1 MEDLIYFFTFQDPS
15 IAWVVTGITLLGV
28 GSAYVGTFSF
38 LDKKALLGD
47 AISHAVLPGIC
58 LGFILAGEKNP
69 LYIVTGAFLSGAVA
83 TFLSSWLKKN
93 TKLSEDTI
101 IATILSVFFGVGIVL
116 LTALQKS
123 GNPEVA
129 GLNSFIFGNAIGIS
143 ESDLMLYGGLSL
155 VIILVLTIAL
165 KEFRLM
171 VFDPEFGKAIGFP
184 MKFISFLFNVLMILA
199 VVIGI
204 QAIGVVLM
212 AALLITPGAAAR
224 FWTDRLNP
232 LLILA
237 AVFSVLSGI
246 LGTYISFVVP
256 QMPTGPW
263 VVVFL
268 SFFALLSFLIS
279 PKSGIVF
286 RFFARRKYLKKT
298 HRDHLLKSL
307 YKAKEEG
314 RESLTIDNIY
324 QLYPFQIK
332 ETQRSIN
339 SLIKDN
345 FISKNQQNISLT
357 IKGTSQAMRV
367 VRLHRLWELYLNE
380 SMNIAPDHV
389 HDSAEQLEHLIT
401 PELEALLEKR
411 LNYPT
416 LDPHQ
421 ETIPRD
427 NNELRQ

>member
-1 MEDLIYFFTFQDPS
+1 MEDFVYFFTFQDPS
-15 IAWVVTGITLLGV
+15 IAWVVLGITLLGI

-58 LGFILAGEKNP
+58 LGFVLAGEKNP
-69 LYIVTGAFLSGAVA
+69 VYIVTGAFLSGGLA
-83 TFLSSWLKKN
+83 TFMSSWLKKN

-101 IATILSVFFGVGIVL
+101 IATILSVFFGFGIVL

-123 GNPEVA
+123 GNPEIA

-155 VIILVLTIAL
+155 VIILVLTFML

-171 VFDPEFGKAIGFP
+171 VFDPEYGKAIGFP
-184 MKFISFLFNVLMILA
+184 MKTISFLFNVLMILA

-224 FWTDRLNP
+224 FWTDRLHP

-237 AVFSVLSGI
+237 AFFSVLSGI
-246 LGTYISFVVP
+246 LGTYVSFVLP

-268 SFFALLSFLIS
+268 SLFALISFLIS
-279 PKSGIVF
+279 PKSGILF
-286 RFFARRKYLKKT
+286 RFFARRKYLRKT
-298 HRDHLLKSL
+298 HRDHLMKAL

-314 RESLTIDNIY
+314 KNSLAIEEIY
-324 QLYPFQIK
+324 QLYPYQKK
-332 ETQRSIN
+332 EIDQSILDLTKAD
-339 SLIKDN
+339 LIVANQGIIN
-345 FISKNQQNISLT
+345 F
-357 IKGTSQAMRV
+357 TSAGVSDAMRI

-380 SMNIAPDHV
+380 YMNIAPDHV
-389 HDSAEQLEHLIT
+389 HESAEQMEHLLT
-401 PELEALLEKR
+401 PELEVLLEQR
-411 LNYPT
+411 LNYPA

-421 ETIPRD
+421 ETIPR
-427 NNELRQ
+427 EKP

>member
-1 MEDLIYFFTFQDPS
+1 MEDFVYFFTFQDPS
-15 IAWVVTGITLLGV
+15 ILWVVLGITLLGI

-69 LYIVTGAFLSGAVA
+69 VYIVTGAFVSGGIA
-83 TFLSSWLKKN
+83 TFLSTWLKRN
-93 TKLSEDTI
+93 TKLSEDAI
-101 IATILSVFFGVGIVL
+101 IATILSVFFGIGIVM

-123 GNPEVA
+123 GNPEIA
-129 GLNSFIFGNAIGIS
+129 GLNTFIFGNAIGIS
-143 ESDLMLYGGLSL
+143 EKDLMLYGGLAL
-155 VIILVLTIAL
+155 FIILVLTFFL

-171 VFDPEFGKAIGFP
+171 VFDREYGDSIGFP
-184 MKFISFLFNVLMILA
+184 MKLISFSFNVLMILA

-212 AALLITPGAAAR
+212 AALLITPGSAAR
-224 FWTDRLNP
+224 FWTDRLGT

-237 AVFSVLSGI
+237 ALFSVISGVM
-246 LGTYISFVVP
+246 GTYVSFVLP

-268 SFFALLSFLIS
+268 SLIALISFLFS
-279 PKSGIVF
+279 PKSGMLF
-286 RFFARRKYLKKT
+286 RYFARKKYLRKT
-298 HRDHLLKSL
+298 HREHLLKAL
-307 YKAKEEG
+307 YKALEEG
-314 RESLTIDNIY
+314 RKSLPIEEIY
-324 QLYPFQIK
+324 ELYPYHRPQ
-332 ETQRSIN
+332 TQAGIIDLKQNRYIN
-339 SLIKDN
+339 QN
-345 FISKNQQNISLT
+345 QGFIELSDSGISE
-357 IKGTSQAMRV
+357 AMRI

-389 HDSAEQLEHLIT
+389 HDSAEQLEHLLT

-411 LNYPT
+411 LNYPA

-427 NNELRQ
+427 RP

>member
-15 IAWVVTGITLLGV
+15 ILWVVLGITLLGV

-69 LYIVTGAFLSGAVA
+69 IYIITGAFLSGGFA

-93 TKLSEDTI
+93 TKLSEDSI
-101 IATILSVFFGVGIVL
+101 IATILSVFFGVGIVM

-123 GNPEVA
+123 GNPEIA
-129 GLNSFIFGNAIGIS
+129 GLNTFIFGNAIGIS
-143 ESDLMLYGGLSL
+143 ESDLMIYAGLSL
-155 VIILVLTIAL
+155 TIILVLSLLL

-171 VFDPEFGKAIGFP
+171 VFDPSFGKAIGFP
-184 MKFISFLFNVLMILA
+184 ISGIRFLFNVLMILA

-224 FWTDRLNP
+224 FWTDLLNP

-237 AVFSVLSGI
+237 ASFSIISGI
-246 LGTYISFVVP
+246 LGTYISFVIP

-268 SFFALLSFLIS
+268 SLFALISFLFS
-279 PKSGIVF
+279 PKSGLVF
-286 RFFARRKYLKKT
+286 RFFARRKYLQKT
-298 HRDHLLKSL
+298 HRDHLLKAL
-307 YKAKEEG
+307 YKALEDQ
-314 RESLTIDNIY
+314 RESLPIEEIY
-324 QLYPFQIK
+324 DLYPFQFNQIK
-332 ETQRSIN
+332 ASIEN
-339 SLIKDN
+339 LKQFN
-345 FISKNQQNISLT
+345 FITQNQEFISLT
-357 IKGTSQAMRV
+357 SKGKTEAMRI

-389 HDSAEQLEHLIT
+389 HDSAEQMEHLLT
-401 PELEALLEKR
+401 PELEMLLEKR
-411 LNYPT
+411 LNYPAF
-416 LDPHQ
+416 DPHQ
-421 ETIPRD
+421 ETIPR
-427 NNELRQ
+427 EKP

>member
-1 MEDLIYFFTFQDPS
+1 MEDFVYFFTFQDPS
-15 IAWVVTGITLLGV
+15 IAWVVLGITLLGV

-58 LGFILAGEKNP
+58 LGFVFAGEKNP
-69 LYIVTGAFLSGAVA
+69 VYIVSGAFLSGAIA
-83 TFLSSWLKKN
+83 TFASSWLKRN

-101 IATILSVFFGVGIVL
+101 IATILSVFFGFGIVL

-155 VIILVLTIAL
+155 VIIVVLTVAL

-171 VFDPEFGKAIGFP
+171 VFDPEFGRAIGFP
-184 MKFISFLFNVLMILA
+184 MKSISFLFNVLMILA

-237 AVFSVLSGI
+237 ALFSVLSGI
-246 LGTYISFVVP
+246 LGTYVSFVIP

-268 SFFALLSFLIS
+268 SLFALISFLVS
-279 PKSGIVF
+279 PKSGIIF
-286 RFFARRKYLKKT
+286 RYFARKKYLRKT
-298 HRDHLLKSL
+298 HRDHLMKAL
-307 YKAKEEG
+307 YKAKEGG
-314 RESLTIDNIY
+314 RPGMAIEEIY
-324 QLYPFQIK
+324 QLYPFQK
-332 ETQRSIN
+332 TETDHSISHLAKN
-339 SLIKDN
+339 N
-345 FISKNQQNISLT
+345 FITQNQSFISLT
-357 IKGTSQAMRV
+357 EQGISDAMRI

-421 ETIPRD
+421 ETIPRP
-427 NNELRQ
+427 NKQ

>member
-1 MEDLIYFFTFQDPS
+1 MEDFVYFFTFQDPS
-15 IAWVVTGITLLGV
+15 ITWVVLGITLLGI

-69 LYIVTGAFLSGAVA
+69 VYIVTGAFLSGALA

-101 IATILSVFFGVGIVL
+101 IATILSVFFGFGIVL
-116 LTALQKS
+116 LTGLQKS
-123 GNPEVA
+123 GNPEIA

-143 ESDLMLYGGLSL
+143 ETDLMIYGGLSL
-155 VIILVLTIAL
+155 TIIVVLTLLL

-171 VFDPEFGKAIGFP
+171 VFDPNYGKAIGFP
-184 MKFISFLFNVLMILA
+184 MEAIRFLFNVLMILA

-237 AVFSVLSGI
+237 ASFSILSGI
-246 LGTYISFVVP
+246 LGTYISFVLP

-268 SFFALLSFLIS
+268 SLIALLSFMFS

-286 RFFARRKYLKKT
+286 RYFSRRNYLRKT
-298 HRDHLLKSL
+298 HRDHLMKAL
-307 YKAKEEG
+307 YKAKEENKNG
-314 RESLTIDNIY
+314 LTIEEIY
-324 QLYPFQIK
+324 ELYPYQKVQID
-332 ETQRSIN
+332 QS
-339 SLIKDN
+339 IKDLLQEG
-345 FISKNQQNISLT
+345 FISKNQSLVILSTQGISD
-357 IKGTSQAMRV
+357 AMRI

-380 SMNIAPDHV
+380 YMNIAPDHV
-389 HDSAEQLEHLIT
+389 HESAEQMEHLLT
-401 PELEALLEKR
+401 PELEAMLEKR
-411 LNYPT
+411 LNFPT

-421 ETIPRD
+421 ETIPRENHD
-427 NNELRQ
+427 L

>member
-1 MEDLIYFFTFQDPS
+1 MEDFIYFFTFQDPS
-15 IAWVVTGITLLGV
+15 IVWVVLGITLLGI

-69 LYIVTGAFLSGAVA
+69 VYIVTGAFLSGGLA

-93 TKLSEDTI
+93 TKLSEDSI
-101 IATILSVFFGVGIVL
+101 IATILSVFFGIGIVM

-123 GNPEVA
+123 GNPEIA

-143 ESDLMLYGGLSL
+143 ESDLLIYGGLSL
-155 VIILVLTIAL
+155 TIILVLTLFL

-171 VFDPEFGKAIGFP
+171 VFDPSFGQAIGFP
-184 MKFISFLFNVLMILA
+184 MGTIRFLFNVLMILA

-237 AVFSVLSGI
+237 ALFSILSGI
-246 LGTYISFVVP
+246 MGTYISFVIP

-268 SFFALLSFLIS
+268 SLIALISFLVS
-279 PKSGIVF
+279 PKSGIIF
-286 RFFARRKYLKKT
+286 RYLSRRKYLRKT
-298 HRDHLLKSL
+298 HQDHLMKAL
-307 YKAKEEG
+307 YKAIESGKQSLMIEE
-314 RESLTIDNIY
+314 IY
-324 QLYPFQIK
+324 ELYPFHKDEIRK
-332 ETQRSIN
+332 SIN
-339 SLIKDN
+339 DLDKIGY
-345 FISKNQQNISLT
+345 IIKNQGNISLT
-357 IKGTSQAMRV
+357 KMGITEAMRI

-380 SMNIAPDHV
+380 SMKIAPDHV
-389 HDSAEQLEHLIT
+389 HESAEQMEHLLT
-401 PELEALLEKR
+401 PELEAMLEKR
-411 LNYPT
+411 LNFPT

-427 NNELRQ
+427 KNDL

>member
-1 MEDLIYFFTFQDPS
+1 MEDFLYFFTFQDPS
-15 IAWVVTGITLLGV
+15 ITWVVLGITLLGI

-69 LYIVTGAFLSGAVA
+69 VYIVTGAFLSGALA
-83 TFLSSWLKKN
+83 TFLSSWLRKN

-101 IATILSVFFGVGIVL
+101 IATILSVFFGVGIVM
-116 LTALQKS
+116 LTGLQKS
-123 GNPEVA
+123 GNPEIA

-143 ESDLMLYGGLSL
+143 ESDLMIYGGLSL
-155 VIILVLTIAL
+155 TIIMVLTLFL

-171 VFDPEFGKAIGFP
+171 VFDPEYGKAIGFP
-184 MKFISFLFNVLMILA
+184 MEAIRFLFNVLMILA

-237 AVFSVLSGI
+237 ASFSIVSGI
-246 LGTYISFVVP
+246 LGTYISFVIP

-268 SFFALLSFLIS
+268 SLIALLSFMFS
-279 PKSGIVF
+279 PKSGIIF
-286 RFFARRKYLKKT
+286 RYFSRKNYLRKT
-298 HRDHLLKSL
+298 HKDHLMKAL
-307 YKAKEEG
+307 YKAREENKEGLSIE
-314 RESLTIDNIY
+314 EIY
-324 QLYPFQIK
+324 ELYPYQKVQID
-332 ETQRSIN
+332 QS
-339 SLIKDN
+339 IKDLLKEG
-345 FISKNQQNISLT
+345 FIIKNQLFIILT
-357 IKGTSQAMRV
+357 TKGTSDAMRI

-389 HDSAEQLEHLIT
+389 HESAEQMEHLLT
-401 PELEALLEKR
+401 PELEAMLEKR
-411 LNYPT
+411 LNFPT

-421 ETIPRD
+421 ETIPR
-427 NNELRQ
+427 EKP

>member
-1 MEDLIYFFTFQDPS
+1 MEDFVYFFTFQDPS
-15 IAWVVTGITLLGV
+15 ITWVVLGITLLGI

-58 LGFILAGEKNP
+58 LGFMLAGEKNP
-69 LYIVTGAFLSGAVA
+69 VYIVTGAFLSGALA

-93 TKLSEDTI
+93 TKLSEDAI
-101 IATILSVFFGVGIVL
+101 IATILSVFFGFGIVL
-116 LTALQKS
+116 LTGLQKS
-123 GNPEVA
+123 GNPEIA

-143 ESDLMLYGGLSL
+143 ETDLMIYGGLSL
-155 VIILVLTIAL
+155 TIIVVLTLLL

-171 VFDPEFGKAIGFP
+171 VFDPNYGKAIGFP
-184 MKFISFLFNVLMILA
+184 MDAIRFLFNVLMILA

-237 AVFSVLSGI
+237 ASFSILSGI
-246 LGTYISFVVP
+246 LGTYISFVLP

-268 SFFALLSFLIS
+268 SLIALLSFMFS

-286 RFFARRKYLKKT
+286 RYFSRRNYLRKT
-298 HRDHLLKSL
+298 HRDHLMKAL
-307 YKAKEEG
+307 YKAKEENKNG
-314 RESLTIDNIY
+314 LTIEEIY
-324 QLYPFQIK
+324 GLYPYQKAEIDQSIK
-332 ETQRSIN
+332 E
-339 SLIKDN
+339 LIKDG
-345 FISKNQQNISLT
+345 FISKNQSIINLTPQGISD
-357 IKGTSQAMRV
+357 AMRI

-380 SMNIAPDHV
+380 FMNIAPDHV
-389 HDSAEQLEHLIT
+389 HESAEQMEHLIT

-411 LNYPT
+411 LNFPT

-421 ETIPRD
+421 ETIPRENHD
-427 NNELRQ
+427 L

>member
-1 MEDLIYFFTFQDPS
+1 MEDFLYFFTFQDPS
-15 IAWVVTGITLLGV
+15 ITWVVLGITLLGI

-58 LGFILAGEKNP
+58 VGFILAGEKDP
-69 LYIVTGAFLSGAVA
+69 RYIVTGAFLSGALA
-83 TFLSSWLKKN
+83 TFLTSWLKRN
-93 TKLSEDTI
+93 TKLSEDSI
-101 IATILSVFFGVGIVL
+101 IASILSVFFGVGIVL

-123 GNPEVA
+123 GNPEIA

-143 ESDLMLYGGLSL
+143 ETDLLLYGGLSL
-155 VIILVLTIAL
+155 TILLVLSLFL

-171 VFDPEFGKAIGFP
+171 VFDPNFGRAIGFP
-184 MKFISFLFNVLMILA
+184 MAGIRFVFNVLMILA

-224 FWTDRLNP
+224 FWTNRLQP
-232 LLILA
+232 LLLLA
-237 AVFSVLSGI
+237 ALFSIVSGI
-246 LGTYISFVVP
+246 LGTYISFVLP

-268 SFFALLSFLIS
+268 SLFALLSFIFS
-279 PKSGIVF
+279 PKSGLL
-286 RFFARRKYLKKT
+286 RRYLARRSYLNKT
-298 HRDHLLKSL
+298 HRDHLMKALFKAREAEKEALSL
-307 YKAKEEG
+307 SEIHA
-314 RESLTIDNIY
+314 
-324 QLYPFQIK
+324 LYPFHK
-332 ETQRSIN
+332 AAIN
-339 SLIKDN
+339 S
-345 FISKNQQNISLT
+345 SLLDLRAAGFVVQDAHG
-357 IKGTSQAMRV
+357 IRLSSAGVSDAMRI

-389 HDSAEQLEHLIT
+389 HESAEQMEHLLT

-411 LNYPT
+411 LNYPAKG
-416 LDPHQ
+416 PHQ
-421 ETIPRD
+421 ENIPREAHD
-427 NNELRQ
+427 C

>member
-1 MEDLIYFFTFQDPS
+1 MEDFVYFFTFQDPS
-15 IAWVVTGITLLGV
+15 ILWVVLGITLLGI

-69 LYIVTGAFLSGAVA
+69 VYIVTGAFLSGGVA
-83 TFLSSWLKKN
+83 TFLSTWLKRN
-93 TKLSEDTI
+93 TKLSEDAI
-101 IATILSVFFGVGIVL
+101 IATILSVFFGIGIVM

-123 GNPEVA
+123 GNPEIA
-129 GLNSFIFGNAIGIS
+129 GLNTFIFGNAIGIS
-143 ESDLMLYGGLSL
+143 EKDLMLYGGLAL
-155 VIILVLTIAL
+155 FIILVLTFFL

-171 VFDPEFGKAIGFP
+171 VFDREYGDSIGFP
-184 MKFISFLFNVLMILA
+184 MKTISFIFNVLMILA

-212 AALLITPGAAAR
+212 AALLITPGSAAR
-224 FWTDRLNP
+224 FWTDRLGT

-237 AVFSVLSGI
+237 ALFSVISGVM
-246 LGTYISFVVP
+246 GTYVSFVLP

-268 SFFALLSFLIS
+268 SLIALISFLFS
-279 PKSGIVF
+279 PKSGMLF
-286 RFFARRKYLKKT
+286 RYFARKKYLRKT
-298 HRDHLLKSL
+298 HREHLLKAL
-307 YKAKEEG
+307 YKALEEG
-314 RESLTIDNIY
+314 KKSLPIEEIY
-324 QLYPFQIK
+324 ELYPYHRPQ
-332 ETQRSIN
+332 TQAGIRDLKQNRYIN
-339 SLIKDN
+339 QN
-345 FISKNQQNISLT
+345 QGFIELSNSGISE
-357 IKGTSQAMRV
+357 AMRI

-389 HDSAEQLEHLIT
+389 HDSAEQLEHLLT

-411 LNYPT
+411 LNYPA

-427 NNELRQ
+427 RP

>member
-1 MEDLIYFFTFQDPS
+1 MEDFFYFFTFQDPS
-15 IAWVVTGITLLGV
+15 ITWVVLGITLLGI

-69 LYIVTGAFLSGAVA
+69 VYIVIGAFLSGALA

-101 IATILSVFFGVGIVL
+101 IATILSVFFGIGIVM

-123 GNPEVA
+123 GNPEIA

-143 ESDLMLYGGLSL
+143 ETDLMIYGGLSL
-155 VIILVLTIAL
+155 TIIAVLTLLL

-171 VFDPEFGKAIGFP
+171 VFDPNYGKAIGFP
-184 MKFISFLFNVLMILA
+184 MEAIRFLFNVLMILA

-237 AVFSVLSGI
+237 ACFSIISGI
-246 LGTYISFVVP
+246 LGTYISFVLP

-268 SFFALLSFLIS
+268 SLFALLSFMFS
-279 PKSGIVF
+279 PKSGIIF
-286 RFFARRKYLKKT
+286 RYFSRKSYLKKT
-298 HRDHLLKSL
+298 HRDHLMKAL
-307 YKAKEEG
+307 YKAKEENKNG
-314 RESLTIDNIY
+314 LTIDEIY
-324 QLYPFQIK
+324 ELYPYQKAQID
-332 ETQRSIN
+332 QS
-339 SLIKDN
+339 IKDLLKEG
-345 FISKNQQNISLT
+345 FISKNQSLVNLTTQGISD
-357 IKGTSQAMRV
+357 AMRI

-380 SMNIAPDHV
+380 YMNIAPDHV
-389 HDSAEQLEHLIT
+389 HESAEQMEHLLT
-401 PELEALLEKR
+401 PELEAMLEKR
-411 LNYPT
+411 LNFPT

-421 ETIPRD
+421 ETIPRENHD
-427 NNELRQ
+427 L

>member
-1 MEDLIYFFTFQDPS
+1 MEDFLYFFTFQDPS
-15 IAWVVTGITLLGV
+15 ITWVVLGITLLGI

-58 LGFILAGEKNP
+58 VGFILAGEKDP
-69 LYIVTGAFLSGAVA
+69 RYIVTGAFLSGALA
-83 TFLSSWLKKN
+83 TFLTSWLKRN
-93 TKLSEDTI
+93 TKLSEDSI
-101 IATILSVFFGVGIVL
+101 IASILSVFFGVGIVL

-123 GNPEVA
+123 GNPEIA

-143 ESDLMLYGGLSL
+143 ETDLLLYGGLSL
-155 VIILVLTIAL
+155 TILLVLSLFL

-171 VFDPEFGKAIGFP
+171 VFDPNFGRAIGFP
-184 MKFISFLFNVLMILA
+184 MAGIRFVFNVLMILA

-224 FWTDRLNP
+224 FWTNRLQP
-232 LLILA
+232 LLLLA
-237 AVFSVLSGI
+237 ALFSIVSGI
-246 LGTYISFVVP
+246 LGTYISFVLP

-268 SFFALLSFLIS
+268 SLFALLSFIFS
-279 PKSGIVF
+279 PKSGLL
-286 RFFARRKYLKKT
+286 RRYLARRSYLNKT
-298 HRDHLLKSL
+298 HRDHLMKALFKAREAEKEALSL
-307 YKAKEEG
+307 SEIHA
-314 RESLTIDNIY
+314 
-324 QLYPFQIK
+324 LYPFHK
-332 ETQRSIN
+332 AAIN
-339 SLIKDN
+339 S
-345 FISKNQQNISLT
+345 SLLDLRAAGFVVQDAQGIRLSST
-357 IKGTSQAMRV
+357 GVSDAMRI

-389 HDSAEQLEHLIT
+389 HESAEQMEHLLT

-411 LNYPT
+411 LNYPAKG
-416 LDPHQ
+416 PHQ
-421 ETIPRD
+421 ETIPREAHD
-427 NNELRQ
+427 R

>member
-1 MEDLIYFFTFQDPS
+1 MEDFVYFFTFQDPS
-15 IAWVVTGITLLGV
+15 ITWVVLGITLLGI

-69 LYIVTGAFLSGAVA
+69 VYIVTGAFLSGALA

-101 IATILSVFFGVGIVL
+101 IATILSVFFGIGIVM

-123 GNPEVA
+123 GNPEIA

-143 ESDLMLYGGLSL
+143 ETDLMIYGGLSL
-155 VIILVLTIAL
+155 TIIAVLTLLL

-171 VFDPEFGKAIGFP
+171 VFDPNYGKAIGFP
-184 MKFISFLFNVLMILA
+184 MEAIRFLFNVLMILA

-237 AVFSVLSGI
+237 ACFSIVSGI
-246 LGTYISFVVP
+246 LGTYISFVLP

-268 SFFALLSFLIS
+268 SLFALLSFMFS
-279 PKSGIVF
+279 PKSGIIF
-286 RFFARRKYLKKT
+286 RYFSRKSYLRKT
-298 HRDHLLKSL
+298 HRDHLMKAL
-307 YKAKEEG
+307 YKAKEENKNG
-314 RESLTIDNIY
+314 LTIDEIY
-324 QLYPFQIK
+324 ELYPYQKAQID
-332 ETQRSIN
+332 QS
-339 SLIKDN
+339 IKDLLQEG
-345 FISKNQQNISLT
+345 FIAKNESLVNLTPQGISD
-357 IKGTSQAMRV
+357 AMRI

-380 SMNIAPDHV
+380 FMNIAPDHV
-389 HDSAEQLEHLIT
+389 HESAEQMEHLIT

-411 LNYPT
+411 LNFPT

-421 ETIPRD
+421 ETIPRENHD
-427 NNELRQ
+427 L

>member
-1 MEDLIYFFTFQDPS
+1 MEDFLYFFTFQDPS
-15 IAWVVTGITLLGV
+15 ILWVVLGITLLGI

-58 LGFILAGEKNP
+58 LGFMVAGEKNP
-69 LYIVTGAFLSGAVA
+69 VYIVAGAFLSGAVA
-83 TFLSSWLKKN
+83 TFLSSWLKRN

-101 IATILSVFFGVGIVL
+101 IATILSVFFGFGIVL
-116 LTALQKS
+116 LTSLQKS
-123 GNPEVA
+123 GNPEIA

-155 VIILVLTIAL
+155 AIIVVLTLFL

-171 VFDPEFGKAIGFP
+171 VFDPEYGKAIGFP

-237 AVFSVLSGI
+237 AIFSVMSGI
-246 LGTYISFVVP
+246 MGTYVSFVLP

-268 SFFALLSFLIS
+268 SLFALISFLIA
-279 PKSGIVF
+279 PKTGIF
-286 RFFARRKYLKKT
+286 SRHFSRKKYLRKT
-298 HRDHLLKSL
+298 HRDHLMKAL
-307 YKAKEEG
+307 YKAREEG
-314 RESLTIDNIY
+314 KNGLRIEEIY
-324 QLYPFQIK
+324 ELYPYQK
-332 ETQRSIN
+332 AETTKSI
-339 SLIKDN
+339 SHLISN
-345 FISKNQQNISLT
+345 GFITKNQLIINLTEKGISD
-357 IKGTSQAMRV
+357 AMRI

-389 HDSAEQLEHLIT
+389 HDSAEELEHLIT

-421 ETIPRD
+421 ETIPRENHD
-427 NNELRQ
+427 LR

>member
-1 MEDLIYFFTFQDPS
+1 MEDFLYFFTFQDPS
-15 IAWVVTGITLLGV
+15 ITWVVLGITLLGI

-58 LGFILAGEKNP
+58 VGFILAGEKDP
-69 LYIVTGAFLSGAVA
+69 RYIVTGAFLSGALA
-83 TFLSSWLKKN
+83 TFLTSWLKRN
-93 TKLSEDTI
+93 TKLSEDSI
-101 IATILSVFFGVGIVL
+101 IASILSVFFGVGIVL

-123 GNPEVA
+123 GNPEIA

-143 ESDLMLYGGLSL
+143 ETDLLLYGGLSL
-155 VIILVLTIAL
+155 TILLVLSLFL

-171 VFDPEFGKAIGFP
+171 VFDPNFGRAIGFP
-184 MKFISFLFNVLMILA
+184 MASIRFVFNVLMILA

-224 FWTDRLNP
+224 FWTNRLQP
-232 LLILA
+232 LLLLA
-237 AVFSVLSGI
+237 ALFSIVSGI
-246 LGTYISFVVP
+246 LGTYISFVLP

-268 SFFALLSFLIS
+268 SLFALLSFIFS
-279 PKSGIVF
+279 PKSGLL
-286 RFFARRKYLKKT
+286 RRYLARRSYLNKT
-298 HRDHLLKSL
+298 HRDHLMKALFKAREAEKEALSL
-307 YKAKEEG
+307 SEIHA
-314 RESLTIDNIY
+314 
-324 QLYPFQIK
+324 LYPFHK
-332 ETQRSIN
+332 AAIN
-339 SLIKDN
+339 S
-345 FISKNQQNISLT
+345 SLLDLRAAGFVVQDAQG
-357 IKGTSQAMRV
+357 IRLSSAGVSDAMRI

-389 HDSAEQLEHLIT
+389 HESAEQMEHLLT

-411 LNYPT
+411 LNYPAKG
-416 LDPHQ
+416 PHQ
-421 ETIPRD
+421 ENIPREAHD
-427 NNELRQ
+427 C

>member
-1 MEDLIYFFTFQDPS
+1 MEDFVYFFTFQDPS
-15 IAWVVTGITLLGV
+15 ILWVVMGITLLGI

-58 LGFILAGEKNP
+58 VGFLVAGEKNP
-69 LYIVTGAFLSGAVA
+69 VYIVTGAFLSGAVA
-83 TFLSSWLKKN
+83 TFLSSWLKRN
-93 TKLSEDTI
+93 TKLNEDTI
-101 IATILSVFFGVGIVL
+101 IATILTVFFGFGIVL
-116 LTALQKS
+116 LTSLQKS
-123 GNPEVA
+123 GNPDIA

-143 ESDLMLYGGLSL
+143 EADLMLYGGLSL
-155 VIILVLTIAL
+155 AIIVVLTLML

-171 VFDPEFGKAIGFP
+171 VFDPEYGQAIGFP

-237 AVFSVLSGI
+237 AIFSVLSGI
-246 LGTYISFVVP
+246 LGTYVSFVLP

-268 SFFALLSFLIS
+268 SLFALISFLVA
-279 PKSGIVF
+279 PKTGILSRHF
-286 RFFARRKYLKKT
+286 SRKKYLRKT
-298 HRDHLLKSL
+298 HRDHLLKAL
-307 YKAKEEG
+307 YKAEEEG
-314 RESLTIDNIY
+314 KKGLLIEEIY
-324 QLYPFQIK
+324 EIYPYQKIK
-332 ETQRSIN
+332 TSKSIKQ
-339 SLIKDN
+339 LIKSN
-345 FISKNQQNISLT
+345 LVVKNQVFITFTES
-357 IKGTSQAMRV
+357 GRSEAMRV

-411 LNYPT
+411 LNYPA
-416 LDPHQ
+416 LDPHR
-421 ETIPRD
+421 EPIPRSD
-427 NNELRQ
+427 KR

>member
-1 MEDLIYFFTFQDPS
+1 MEDFVYFFTFQDPS
-15 IAWVVTGITLLGV
+15 ITWVVLGITLLGI

-69 LYIVTGAFLSGAVA
+69 VYIVTGAFLSGALA

-101 IATILSVFFGVGIVL
+101 IATILSVFFGIGIVM

-123 GNPEVA
+123 GNPEIA

-143 ESDLMLYGGLSL
+143 ETDLMIYGGLSL
-155 VIILVLTIAL
+155 TIIAALTLLL

-171 VFDPEFGKAIGFP
+171 VFDPNYGKAIGFP
-184 MKFISFLFNVLMILA
+184 MEAIRFLFNVLMILA

-224 FWTDRLNP
+224 FWSDRLNP

-237 AVFSVLSGI
+237 AFFSIVSGI
-246 LGTYISFVVP
+246 LGTYISFVLP

-268 SFFALLSFLIS
+268 SLIALLSFMFS

-286 RFFARRKYLKKT
+286 RYYSRKSYLRKT
-298 HRDHLLKSL
+298 HRDHLMKAL
-307 YKAKEEG
+307 YKAKEENKNG
-314 RESLTIDNIY
+314 LTIEEIY
-324 QLYPFQIK
+324 ELYPYQKAQIDK
-332 ETQRSIN
+332 S
-339 SLIKDN
+339 IKDLLQEG
-345 FISKNQQNISLT
+345 FITKNQSLVKLTTQGISD
-357 IKGTSQAMRV
+357 AMRI

-380 SMNIAPDHV
+380 YMNIAPDHV
-389 HDSAEQLEHLIT
+389 HESAEQMEHLLT
-401 PELEALLEKR
+401 PELEAMLEKR
-411 LNYPT
+411 LNFPT

-421 ETIPRD
+421 ETIPRENHD
-427 NNELRQ
+427 L

>member
-1 MEDLIYFFTFQDPS
+1 
-15 IAWVVTGITLLGV
+15 VVLGITLLGI

-58 LGFILAGEKNP
+58 LGFMLAGEKNP
-69 LYIVTGAFLSGAVA
+69 VYIVTGAFLSGALA
-83 TFLSSWLKKN
+83 TFLSSWLKQN

-101 IATILSVFFGVGIVL
+101 IATILSVFFGFGIVL

-123 GNPEVA
+123 GNPEIA
-129 GLNSFIFGNAIGIS
+129 GLSSFIFGNAIGIS
-143 ESDLMLYGGLSL
+143 ESDLLLYGGLSL
-155 VIILVLTIAL
+155 LIILVLTLML

-171 VFDPEFGKAIGFP
+171 VFDPEYGKAIGFP
-184 MKFISFLFNVLMILA
+184 MKAISFLFNVLMILA

-237 AVFSVLSGI
+237 AFFSVLSGI
-246 LGTYISFVVP
+246 LGTYVSFVLP

-268 SFFALLSFLIS
+268 SLFALISFLVS
-279 PKSGIVF
+279 PKSGMLF
-286 RFFARRKYLKKT
+286 RYVARRKYLRKT
-298 HRDHLLKSL
+298 HRDHLMKAL
-307 YKAKEEG
+307 YKAQEEG
-314 RESLTIDNIY
+314 TAGLSIEEIY
-324 QLYPFQIK
+324 QLYPYQKSEID
-332 ETQRSIN
+332 QSIN
-339 SLIKDN
+339 HLIKAH
-345 FISKNQQNISLT
+345 FIAKNQLFIQLTQTGISD
-357 IKGTSQAMRV
+357 AMRI

-389 HDSAEQLEHLIT
+389 HESAEQLEHLIT

-411 LNYPT
+411 LNYPA

-421 ETIPRD
+421 ETIPR
-427 NNELRQ
+427 EKS

>member
-1 MEDLIYFFTFQDPS
+1 MEDFVYFFTFQDPS
-15 IAWVVTGITLLGV
+15 IAWVVLGITLLGI

-58 LGFILAGEKNP
+58 LGFMLAGEKNP
-69 LYIVTGAFLSGAVA
+69 VYIVTGAFLSGALA
-83 TFLSSWLKKN
+83 TFLSSWLKQN

-101 IATILSVFFGVGIVL
+101 IATILSVFFGFGIVL

-123 GNPEVA
+123 GNPEIA

-143 ESDLMLYGGLSL
+143 ESDLLLYGGLSL
-155 VIILVLTIAL
+155 LIILVLTLLL

-171 VFDPEFGKAIGFP
+171 VFDPEYGKAIGFP
-184 MKFISFLFNVLMILA
+184 MKAISFLFNVLMILA

-237 AVFSVLSGI
+237 AFFSVLSGI
-246 LGTYISFVVP
+246 LGTYVSFVLP

-268 SFFALLSFLIS
+268 SLFALISFLIS
-279 PKSGIVF
+279 PKSGMLF
-286 RFFARRKYLKKT
+286 RYVARRKYLRKT
-298 HRDHLLKSL
+298 HRDHLMKAL
-307 YKAKEEG
+307 YKAQEEG
-314 RESLTIDNIY
+314 KTGLSIEEIY
-324 QLYPFQIK
+324 QLYPYQKAEID
-332 ETQRSIN
+332 QSIRD
-339 SLIKDN
+339 LIKAN
-345 FISKNQQNISLT
+345 FILKNQLFIRLT
-357 IKGTSQAMRV
+357 LTGTSDAMRI

-389 HDSAEQLEHLIT
+389 HESAEQLEHLIT

-411 LNYPT
+411 LNYPA

-421 ETIPRD
+421 ETIPR
-427 NNELRQ
+427 EKS

>member
-1 MEDLIYFFTFQDPS
+1 MEDFVYFFTFQDPS
-15 IAWVVTGITLLGV
+15 ITWVVLGITLLGI

-69 LYIVTGAFLSGAVA
+69 VYIVTGAFLSGALA

-101 IATILSVFFGVGIVL
+101 IATILSVFFGIGIVM

-123 GNPEVA
+123 GNPEIA

-143 ESDLMLYGGLSL
+143 ETDLMIYGGLSL
-155 VIILVLTIAL
+155 TIIAVLTLLL

-171 VFDPEFGKAIGFP
+171 VFDPNYGKAIGFP
-184 MKFISFLFNVLMILA
+184 MEAIRFLFNVLMILA

-237 AVFSVLSGI
+237 ACFSIVSGI
-246 LGTYISFVVP
+246 LGTYISFVLP

-268 SFFALLSFLIS
+268 SLIALLSFMFS

-286 RFFARRKYLKKT
+286 RYFSRKSYLRKT
-298 HRDHLLKSL
+298 HRDHLMKAL
-307 YKAKEEG
+307 YKAKEENKNG
-314 RESLTIDNIY
+314 LSIEEIY
-324 QLYPFQIK
+324 ELYPYQKAQID
-332 ETQRSIN
+332 QS
-339 SLIKDN
+339 IKDLLQVG
-345 FISKNQQNISLT
+345 FIAKNQSLVNLTPQGISD
-357 IKGTSQAMRV
+357 AMRI

-380 SMNIAPDHV
+380 FMNIAPDHV
-389 HDSAEQLEHLIT
+389 HESAEQMEHLIT

-411 LNYPT
+411 LNFPT

-421 ETIPRD
+421 ETIPRENHD
-427 NNELRQ
+427 L

>member
-1 MEDLIYFFTFQDPS
+1 MEDFLYFFTFQDPS
-15 IAWVVTGITLLGV
+15 ITWVVLGITLLGI

-58 LGFILAGEKNP
+58 VGFILAGEKDP
-69 LYIVTGAFLSGAVA
+69 RYIVTGAFLSGALA
-83 TFLSSWLKKN
+83 TFLTSWLKRN
-93 TKLSEDTI
+93 TKLSEDSI
-101 IATILSVFFGVGIVL
+101 IASILSVFFGVGIVL

-123 GNPEVA
+123 GNPEIA

-143 ESDLMLYGGLSL
+143 ETDLLLYGGLSL
-155 VIILVLTIAL
+155 TILLVLSLFL

-171 VFDPEFGKAIGFP
+171 VFDPNFGRAIGFP
-184 MKFISFLFNVLMILA
+184 MAGIRFVFNVLMILA

-224 FWTDRLNP
+224 FWTNRLQP
-232 LLILA
+232 LLLLA
-237 AVFSVLSGI
+237 ALFSIVSGI
-246 LGTYISFVVP
+246 LGTYISFVLP

-268 SFFALLSFLIS
+268 SLFALLSFIFS
-279 PKSGIVF
+279 PKSGLL
-286 RFFARRKYLKKT
+286 RRYLARRSYLNKT
-298 HRDHLLKSL
+298 HRDHLMKALFKAREAEKEALSL
-307 YKAKEEG
+307 SEIHA
-314 RESLTIDNIY
+314 
-324 QLYPFQIK
+324 LYPFHK
-332 ETQRSIN
+332 AAIN
-339 SLIKDN
+339 S
-345 FISKNQQNISLT
+345 SLLDLRAAGFVVQDAQG
-357 IKGTSQAMRV
+357 IRLSSAGVSDAMRI

-389 HDSAEQLEHLIT
+389 HESAEQMEHLLT

-411 LNYPT
+411 LNYPAKG
-416 LDPHQ
+416 PHQ
-421 ETIPRD
+421 ETIPREAHD
-427 NNELRQ
+427 R

>member
-1 MEDLIYFFTFQDPS
+1 MEDFVYFFTFQDPS
-15 IAWVVTGITLLGV
+15 ITWVVLGITLLGI

-69 LYIVTGAFLSGAVA
+69 LYIVTGAFLSGALA

-93 TKLSEDTI
+93 TKLSEDAI
-101 IATILSVFFGVGIVL
+101 IATILSVFFGIGIVM

-123 GNPEVA
+123 GNPEIA
-129 GLNSFIFGNAIGIS
+129 GLNTFIFGNAIGIS
-143 ESDLMLYGGLSL
+143 ETDLLIYGGLSL
-155 VIILVLTIAL
+155 TIIVVLTLLL

-171 VFDPEFGKAIGFP
+171 VFDPGYGKAIGFP
-184 MKFISFLFNVLMILA
+184 MEAIRFLFNVLMILA

-212 AALLITPGAAAR
+212 AALLITPSAAAR

-237 AVFSVLSGI
+237 ASFSILSGI
-246 LGTYISFVVP
+246 LGTYISFVLP

-268 SFFALLSFLIS
+268 SLIALLSFMFS

-286 RFFARRKYLKKT
+286 RYFSRKKYLRKT
-298 HRDHLLKSL
+298 HRDHLMKAL
-307 YKAKEEG
+307 YKAKEETKAG
-314 RESLTIDNIY
+314 LTIEEIY
-324 QLYPFQIK
+324 ELYPYQKTEID
-332 ETQRSIN
+332 QS
-339 SLIKDN
+339 IKDLSN
-345 FISKNQQNISLT
+345 SGFIIKNQSFIMLTSLGISD
-357 IKGTSQAMRV
+357 AMRI

-380 SMNIAPDHV
+380 YMNIAPDHV
-389 HDSAEQLEHLIT
+389 HESAEQMEHLLT
-401 PELEALLEKR
+401 PELEAMLEKR
-411 LNYPT
+411 LNFPT

-421 ETIPRD
+421 ETIPRENHD
-427 NNELRQ
+427 L

>member
-1 MEDLIYFFTFQDPS
+1 
-15 IAWVVTGITLLGV
+15 
-28 GSAYVGTFSF
+28 
-38 LDKKALLGD
+38 
-47 AISHAVLPGIC
+47 
-58 LGFILAGEKNP
+58 
-69 LYIVTGAFLSGAVA
+69 
-83 TFLSSWLKKN
+83 
-93 TKLSEDTI
+93 
-101 IATILSVFFGVGIVL
+101 
-116 LTALQKS
+116 
-123 GNPEVA
+123 
-129 GLNSFIFGNAIGIS
+129 
-143 ESDLMLYGGLSL
+143 
-155 VIILVLTIAL
+155 
-165 KEFRLM
+165 M
-171 VFDPEFGKAIGFP
+171 VFDPEYGKAIGFP

-237 AVFSVLSGI
+237 AIFSVLSGI
-246 LGTYISFVVP
+246 LGTYVSFVLP

-268 SFFALLSFLIS
+268 SLFALISFLIA
-279 PKSGIVF
+279 PKTGILSRHF
-286 RFFARRKYLKKT
+286 SRKKYLRKT
-298 HRDHLLKSL
+298 HQDHLMKAL
-307 YKAKEEG
+307 YKAKEES
-314 RESLTIDNIY
+314 REGLSIEEIY
-324 QLYPFQIK
+324 ELYPFQK
-332 ETQRSIN
+332 AETTKSI
-339 SLIKDN
+339 SKLIKAG
-345 FISKNQQNISLT
+345 FIIKNQQVIKLT
-357 IKGTSQAMRV
+357 DSGNSDAMRI

-421 ETIPRD
+421 ETIPREKND
-427 NNELRQ
+427 LR